1 MTLTWPNGARLAMSF
16 VVNVEEGAEMSV
28 ASGDKNPE
36 PVDELGV
43 SLKVPIRNYGNE
55 SNYLYGI
62 RAGAPR
68 VFGLFARHGIRTTVT
83 AAAVALDRAPEVAAL
98 IRDGGHETCSHGWR
112 WVHQFSYQEDRER
125 DFIDKAVEGIRA
137 ATGTRPYGWLSRY
150 LHTERTRR
158 LLAEAGFVYHMD
170 DYSDDMPRWDVVE
183 TGAGRRP
190 IVIVPYALDTNDMK
204 FWLAPGYTPE
214 QRRLMIPIAW
224 NHPGLVV
231 ADERALLVA
240 DTDADDRFRQFL
252 KTSRMGSS
260 IYAPFFAGGRMIG
273 QMVVAAQARWTFD
286 ASDLDA
292 LSAFAALAGL
302 HWSRT
307 GGDAFLA
314 ADYPATDAWRAEDH
328 AV

>member
-1 MTLTWPNGARLAMSF
+1 VRVPVTTILGALADTASALSGEAG
-16 VVNVEEGAEMSV
+16 VEAGLNLIARTTIDLL
-28 ASGDKNPE
+28 GDGEAADRP
-36 PVDELGV
+36 DA
-43 SLKVPIRNYGNE
+43 LKPGQRSYRV
-55 SNYLYGI
+55 
-62 RAGAPR
+62 AGAFLITPDRRYNMLCGNVGFPR
-68 VFGLFARHGIRTTVT
+68 
-83 AAAVALDRAPEVAAL
+83 
-98 IRDGGHETCSHGWR
+98 
-112 WVHQFSYQEDRER
+112 
-125 DFIDKAVEGIRA
+125 
-137 ATGTRPYGWLSRY
+137 
-150 LHTERTRR
+150 
-158 LLAEAGFVYHMD
+158 
-170 DYSDDMPRWDVVE
+170 
-183 TGAGRRP
+183 
-190 IVIVPYALDTNDMK
+190 
-204 FWLAPGYTPE
+204 E

-240 DTDADDRFRQFL
+240 DTDADERFRQFL

-314 ADYPATDAWRAEDH
+314 LDYPAPDAWRAEDH
-328 AV
+328 VV